1 MFDNPVDIFSKI
13 ARIPE
18 VVLGEGETLDEHF
31 ANNQPFV
38 VRGLIKDWPL
48 VQAGLKSGHAARQY
62 LLEHHQDRPFV
73 ISIGPETA
81 GGRLFYNDDMTMNT
95 QTGRSKLPEIF
106 ERMDKLENETEQPI
120 MYLASVGMKNFF
132 NGLSEANGIN
142 LGDRDPLESI
152 WIGLRTR
159 IAAHNDFPDNLAC
172 VAVGKRRFT
181 LFPPE
186 QFPNLYLGPVDNTP
200 AGRAV
205 SMVDF
210 YNPDFD
216 KFPKFSEAIKYAQ
229 VGELSPGDAIF
240 IPSMWWHHVEGL
252 GPFNVLVNYWWRE
265 TPHYLGQPQNAL
277 NHAMLAIRDLP
288 DHEKKVWRDLFDYYV
303 FNNNDDVTAHIP
315 EFGRGIL
322 ESMTPENASKI
333 RTFLLRAL
341 NQ

>member
-1 MFDNPVDIFSKI
+1 MPINTVDIFNKMS
-13 ARIPE
+13 RIPE
-18 VVLGEGETLDEHF
+18 IELRDGETLDEPI
-31 ANNQPFV
+31 AQKQPFI
-38 VRGLIKDWPL
+38 VRGLVRDWPL
-48 VQAGLKSGHAARQY
+48 VQAGLNSGHAAREY
-62 LLEHHQDRPFV
+62 LLKHHQDRPFV
-73 ISIGPETA
+73 ISVGPETA

-106 ERMDKLENETEQPI
+106 ERMDKLEKEAEQPI

-132 NGLSEANGIN
+132 KGLSEANNVN
-142 LGDRDPLESI
+142 LGDRAPLESI

-181 LFPPE
+181 LFPPH
-186 QFPNLYLGPVDNTP
+186 QFRNLYLGPVDNTP

-210 YNPDFD
+210 YNPDFN
-216 KFPKFSEAIKYAQ
+216 KFPKFSEAIKAAQ
-229 VGELSPGDAIF
+229 VGDLSPGDAVF

-252 GPFNVLVNYWWRE
+252 DPFNVLVNYWWRE
-265 TPHYLGQPQNAL
+265 TPRYLGQPQNAL

-303 FNNNDDVTAHIP
+303 FNNTDDVTAHIP

-322 ESMTPENASKI
+322 GSMTPENASKI

>member
-1 MFDNPVDIFSKI
+1 MSSNAIDIFKKMN
-13 ARIPE
+13 RIPE
-18 VVLGEGETLDEHF
+18 FELRDGETLDEPI
-31 ANNQPFV
+31 AKKQPFI
-38 VRGLIKDWPL
+38 VRGLVKDWPL
-48 VQAGLKSGHAARQY
+48 VQAGLKSGHAAREY
-62 LLEHHQDRPFV
+62 LLKHHEDRLFV
-73 ISIGPETA
+73 ISVGPETA

-106 ERMDKLENETEQPI
+106 ERMDKLENEAEQPI

-132 NGLSEANGIN
+132 KGLSEANNVN

-181 LFPPE
+181 LFPPK

-216 KFPKFSEAIKYAQ
+216 KFPKFSEAVSDAQ
-229 VGELSPGDAIF
+229 VGDSSPGDAVF

-252 GPFNVLVNYWWRE
+252 DPFNVLVNYWWRD
-265 TPHYLGQPQNAL
+265 TPRYLGQPQNAL

-303 FNNNDDVTAHIP
+303 FNNTDDVTAHIP